1 MKAITFAVLALVC
14 VVGMVVADYG
24 YGGGVSYLP
33 VYGGGYGGGKGGF
46 GDGGF
51 LMLIGFLFI
60 ILFLFGGFNQTTG
73 SSLTIVNATG

>member
-24 YGGGVSYLP
+24 YGGSYLP
-33 VYGGGYGGGKGGF
+33 IYGGGYGGGKGGF

-60 ILFLFGGFNQTTG
+60 ILFLFGGFNQTA
-73 SSLTIVNATG
+73 SSVTIVNATG